1 MSISF
6 KEYKDKNYSI
16 MTVPEMLEII
26 KILKSS
32 HSKVFV
38 SSEDLSSFIKQISFL
53 LDDNDKLFFTCK
65 DEGDKN
71 SVVYIKRFE
80 NFVINVEKFNKDHYK
95 TSVSFYNSEDA
106 TYYLTNE
113 ECTYEGDIE
122 SCVNKLTNIL
132 SDGKIV
138 LNNI

>member
-1 MSISF
+1 MTISF
-6 KEYKDKNYSI
+6 KEYKDKNYAI
-16 MTVPEMLEII
+16 ITVPEELEII
-26 KILKSS
+26 KLLNDSNR
-32 HSKVFV
+32 KVFV
-38 SSEDLSSFIKQISFL
+38 SSEDLSSFIKHISFL
-53 LDDNDKLFFTCK
+53 LDDNDKLYFTSK

-106 TYYLTNE
+106 TYSLTNE
-113 ECTYEGDIE
+113 DCTYEGGIE

-132 SDGKIV
+132 SDGKSV